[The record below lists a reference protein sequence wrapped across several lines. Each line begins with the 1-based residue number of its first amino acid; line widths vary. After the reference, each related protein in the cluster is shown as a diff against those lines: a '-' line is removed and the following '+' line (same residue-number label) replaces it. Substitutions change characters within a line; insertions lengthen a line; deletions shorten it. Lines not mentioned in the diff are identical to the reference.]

1 MKLTGTPWRK
11 FRTPEPGTDPEIVP
25 DQVWFTASLAVIAAI
40 FGGVIFVSA
49 LASTA
54 RGTEALS
61 TTAGIAPSQVWNAV
75 KLTRQGAQAPA
86 GDTAQA
92 AIPSGQISLRNL
104 APFELTPAAVQQAS
118 VSESLLP
125 DVGSLYASAEGPSDG
140 VTADGNDVR
149 VLTVEGGDT
158 LATLLTD
165 AGAKQSDV
173 ANAVEAIAKIF
184 NPKQIRQGQRVTV
197 TLRAYPIPLDTP
209 SETESGD
216 EAAEPAVE
224 PERDLLSVLVKPSYE
239 RDITV
244 RRTSEGGFT
253 AAETT
258 RNLTQQDYR
267 VKGIVDSSLYL
278 AASAAGVPENVTAD
292 LIKIF
297 SYDVDFQ
304 REVQPGDSFEVLF
317 TRFFDEYGEPVKDG
331 EILFGALNLS
341 GKTTALYRFTSADD
355 QSTDYYGASGASAKS
370 FLLRTPIDGAR
381 ISSGFGKRRHPILGY
396 NKMHK
401 GVDFAAPTGTPVMAA
416 GTATVEF
423 AGKNGSYGNYVRL
436 RHSNG
441 YKTAYAHLSRFG
453 AGIKKGQSVRQGHV
467 IGYVGTTGRSTGPHL
482 HYEVLVSDKQVDPKT
497 IKVATGRTLAGNE
510 LATFKVERDRI
521 DQLRSTAPSNE
532 STPVVQSE
540 APAPQE

>member
-11 FRTPEPGTDPEIVP
+11 FRTPEPGSDPEIVP
-25 DQVWFTASLAVIAAI
+25 DQVWFTTSLAVIAAI

-54 RGTEALS
+54 RSTEALS

-75 KLTRQGAQAPA
+75 KLTRQGAQMPA
-86 GDTAQA
+86 TDSAQA
-92 AIPSGQISLRNL
+92 AIPSGQVSLRSL
-104 APFELTPAAVQQAS
+104 APFELTPAVVQQAS
-118 VSESLLP
+118 ASESLLP

-209 SETESGD
+209 SETETGD
-216 EAAEPAVE
+216 EDPAVE

-355 QSTDYYGASGASAKS
+355 QSTDYYGPLGASAKS

-441 YKTAYAHLSRFG
+441 YKSAYAHLSRFG
-453 AGIKKGQSVRQGHV
+453 AGIKKGQSVRQGHI

-482 HYEVLVSDKQVDPKT
+482 HYEVLVADKQVDPKT
-497 IKVATGRTLAGNE
+497 IKVATGRTLTGKE
-510 LATFKVERDRI
+510 LATFKTERDRI
-521 DQLRSTAPSNE
+521 DALRSTAPSNE
-532 STPVVQSE
+532 ATPVVQSE